1 MTKNISNN
9 IDRSALLHQIGQTD
23 NQPQAQ
29 ATKAKSG
36 IEDMIERSS
45 ISVSAAEKELAKASP
60 AARSYLSGEGG
71 PPPVGEYDVNKA
83 RSTLFAEGVQ
93 GNQATT
99 KPLNFFKPS
108 HLTAIQRNMEAF
120 IQVLGEIKQ
129 VNNENQMR
137 IAAAEMEQKKDIA
150 KMIIEKGEAIAASA
164 TAQAAS
170 NIVSGVASLASAVYI
185 STSLATAKKE
195 FEATKAEETGAYT
208 NKDDAQKNLKLDNNT
223 YVVKSPTEKY
233 QGFTA
238 EELAAQ
244 HPNEIALSK
253 PPANP
258 ANQNPPNNVATW
270 KGDYPKLTPDEK
282 RLMDMQ
288 NDGNKFIQEKVES
301 KIRTAETVS
310 RSVESF
316 SRATENFARADE
328 ARKTALKDAEVE
340 VARGRAEM
348 LGRLYNSTERESQ
361 TVDELNRQSFDLMR
375 RASAA
380 ATGRA

>member
-1 MTKNISNN
+1 M
-9 IDRSALLHQIGQTD
+9 
-23 NQPQAQ
+23 
-29 ATKAKSG
+29 
-36 IEDMIERSS
+36 
-45 ISVSAAEKELAKASP
+45 
-60 AARSYLSGEGG
+60 
-71 PPPVGEYDVNKA
+71 
-83 RSTLFAEGVQ
+83 
-93 GNQATT
+93 
-99 KPLNFFKPS
+99 
-108 HLTAIQRNMEAF
+108 
-120 IQVLGEIKQ
+120 
-129 VNNENQMR
+129 
-137 IAAAEMEQKKDIA
+137 
-150 KMIIEKGEAIAASA
+150 
-164 TAQAAS
+164 
-170 NIVSGVASLASAVYI
+170 
-185 STSLATAKKE
+185 
-195 FEATKAEETGAYT
+195 
-208 NKDDAQKNLKLDNNT
+208 
-223 YVVKSPTEKY
+223 
-233 QGFTA
+233 
-238 EELAAQ
+238 
-244 HPNEIALSK
+244 
-253 PPANP
+253 
-258 ANQNPPNNVATW
+258 ATW